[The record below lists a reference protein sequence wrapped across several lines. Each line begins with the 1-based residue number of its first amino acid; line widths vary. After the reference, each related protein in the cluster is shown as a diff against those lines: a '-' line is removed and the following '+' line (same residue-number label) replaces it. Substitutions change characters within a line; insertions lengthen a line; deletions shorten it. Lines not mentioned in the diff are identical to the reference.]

1 MSSGI
6 EGKVAIVTGA
16 GQGVGQGI
24 AIALAKAG
32 AKVMLAGKTES
43 KLKATQDLIAM
54 AGGESA
60 AVTADVANSADIGA
74 IVDATVAAFGGVDIL
89 INNAQQAV
97 LAPFNEIDDAALM
110 LTFETGPFASFRM
123 MKAVYPHMKKRG
135 GGAIINFA
143 SSTARNWDTSGTA
156 VYSGAKEAAR
166 AFTRAAASEWGPD
179 NIRVN
184 TIAPLGGSPSFLAWL
199 DAKPEGPDAYLA
211 TVPLRRIGDPEN
223 DIGAAVLF
231 LVGPAAGYITG
242 ATIPVDGGQANWN

>member
-43 KLKATQDLIAM
+43 KLKATQAIIAE
-54 AGGESA
+54 AGGEAGTVS
-60 AVTADVANSADIGA
+60 ADVSSPADIAA
-74 IVDATVAAFGGVDIL
+74 IVEATVSTFGGVDIL
-89 INNAQQAV
+89 VNNAQQAV
-97 LAPFNEIDDAALM
+97 LAPFNDIDDAGM
-110 LTFETGPFASFRM
+110 MMTFETGPFASFRM

-143 SSTARNWDTSGTA
+143 SSTAMNWDTSGTA
-156 VYSGAKEAAR
+156 VYSGAKQAVR

-179 NIRVN
+179 GIRVN

-199 DAKPEGPDAYLA
+199 DAKPEGPDAYLS
-211 TVPLRRIGDPEN
+211 TVPMRRIGDPET

-242 ATIPVDGGQANWN
+242 ATIPVDGGQANWD